1 MPRSYWWLTGKNEG
15 KRFLIFGSD
24 TSEDDARQHGL
35 ELLGGID
42 FKIVCLKTR
51 NISQASRCLKGDVL
65 EQTKNLGVAT
75 KRLKHKGV
83 RHRSRR
89 ISSGF

>member
-1 MPRSYWWLTGKNEG
+1 MSRSFWWLTGRNEG

-42 FKIVCLKTR
+42 FAIKRLPTK
-51 NISQASRCLKGDVL
+51 NISQASRMLKGNIL
-65 EQTKNLGVAT
+65 EQTKDLDTAT
-75 KRLKHKGV
+75 RRLKHK
-83 RHRSRR
+83 RIHRRNNL
-89 ISSGF
+89 

>member
-1 MPRSYWWLTGKNEG
+1 MSRSFWWLTGRNEG

-42 FKIVCLKTR
+42 FAIKRLPTK
-51 NISQASRCLKGDVL
+51 NISQASRMLKGNIL
-65 EQTKNLGVAT
+65 EQTKDLDTAT
-75 KRLKHKGV
+75 RRLKHK
-83 RHRSRR
+83 RIKRR
-89 ISSGF
+89 LIL